1 MYEDI
6 IKVISA
12 NTLVFIIYITNAF
25 KVITFNEDTQVYL
38 TRVSIAL
45 AIIYTLWK
53 FITDIIDRI
62 NKNKKE

>member
-53 FITDIIDRI
+53 LITDIIDRI